1 MPSASPAVPST
12 RRRHQTAS
20 TKKRRLPVDHPPAR
34 ALLMLPPFF
43 WQYVPLPALALL
55 LTRFQVTL
63 YGGPTSRG
71 SDTAMLPSAAALRV
85 RTLHARPQP
94 EARSGMPRGESAIGA
109 KNRDAALDGGG
120 ILRIG
125 SVPLVRMT
133 RRQRFHWPSGA
144 PGSLLM
150 EALPLATSASQS
162 TASLASHEVS
172 PEGIC
177 GSLLQQRGGK
187 DRQGRTGLARTG
199 GCLLSGRRTG
209 NL

>member
-94 EARSGMPRGESAIGA
+94 EARSGMPRGERDRCKKSRRSARRRRDSAHWERAIGA
-109 KNRDAALDGGG
+109 YDPPPAFSLAERCSAESTHGSLTPCNVREPVHRISCLTRGQSGGNMWILAATAGGEG
-120 ILRIG
+120 STGPYRIG
-125 SVPLVRMT
+125 SHWGVSSVR
-133 RRQRFHWPSGA
+133 
-144 PGSLLM
+144 
-150 EALPLATSASQS
+150 
-162 TASLASHEVS
+162 
-172 PEGIC
+172 
-177 GSLLQQRGGK
+177 
-187 DRQGRTGLARTG
+187 
-199 GCLLSGRRTG
+199 
-209 NL
+209 